1 MSLLLLRIIKTIP
14 CLKLYGNNRRE
25 NNIHLEY
32 NLSFVTGTG
41 YIARTPFKSTQKS
54 ISSHRQY
61 WEDEGTER
69 TLPVWHG
76 CRPYYHTFYIITA
89 RSKPQSKT
97 VLLPLSILF
106 FFCFPVS
113 QWWMQFPFLLL
124 VCKFTCSQNSSPER
138 LLLCLKC
145 KVCTP
150 TCQLHKLAEAII
162 NSSEG
167 QQTLAINGAW
177 INSGICKIQ
186 TWLAYQKNSFIWYI
200 PEDCLF
206 FQRCF
211 NTLQIWIL
219 LANIIFRLSCSLMR
233 IPYVFLYFFLCP
245 PSLLFHPSHDQ
256 NEG

>member
-1 MSLLLLRIIKTIP
+1 
-14 CLKLYGNNRRE
+14 
-25 NNIHLEY
+25 
-32 NLSFVTGTG
+32 
-41 YIARTPFKSTQKS
+41 
-54 ISSHRQY
+54 
-61 WEDEGTER
+61 
-69 TLPVWHG
+69 
-76 CRPYYHTFYIITA
+76 
-89 RSKPQSKT
+89 
-97 VLLPLSILF
+97 
-106 FFCFPVS
+106 
-113 QWWMQFPFLLL
+113 MQFPFLLL

-200 PEDCLF
+200 PEDCHPF

-219 LANIIFRLSCSLMR
+219 LANIIFHLSCSLMR
-233 IPYVFLYFFLCP
+233 IPYVLLYFFFVSTIPLISSITWPKWGLGP
-245 PSLLFHPSHDQ
+245 PAMRQEHASTPTCESFTTQSFDSFMHDPD
-256 NEG
+256 EGKWG